1 MASKVYFADLRADYH
16 ENLQQKLT
24 RLMKTAGMGDIDF
37 QDKYVAIKLHFG
49 EPGNLAF
56 LRPNWAKTVAD
67 FVKERGGKPFLTD
80 CNTLYVGGR
89 KNALDHMDSAM
100 LNGFGPMTT
109 GCQIIIADG
118 LKGNDE
124 VEVPVVG
131 GEYVKNAKIGRAV
144 MDADVFISLTHFKGH
159 EEAGF
164 GGALKNTP
172 AVDLG
177 AIVIKEALNRAGVK
191 PEQVDE
197 VIALHNP
204 DMTKDDV
211 KTRTIQMLEMVG
223 IANKEGVYRM
233 YPHELSGGMRQRVMI
248 AMAMVC
254 KPKLLIADEP
264 TTALDVTIEAQIL
277 RLMKELR
284 DETGMSVLIIT
295 HNMGVVAE
303 ICDYVYVMYA
313 GKIME
318 QAETF
323 ELFDHTMHPYTK
335 GLLDSIPRIGQ
346 NAERLHTIPGVVP
359 NLLHLSQGCPFSNR
373 CEYATDQCR
382 TEKAQLH
389 PVAPDHQVRCFR
401 CEEEHQ

>member
-1 MASKVYFADLRADYH
+1 MENNNNVLEIRGLNSYFFTEKGVAPAVDGLDLDIPKGKIIGLVGESGCGKSMTAKSIMGLLKYPGRVAGGSIRFED
-16 ENLQQKLT
+16 QDLT
-24 RLMKTAGMGDIDF
+24 RLSDKELRKICGNDISMIF
-37 QDKYVAIKLHFG
+37 Q
-49 EPGNLAF
+49 E
-56 LRPNWAKTVAD
+56 
-67 FVKERGGKPFLTD
+67 
-80 CNTLYVGGR
+80 
-89 KNALDHMDSAM
+89 
-100 LNGFGPMTT
+100 PMTSLNPV
-109 GCQIIIADG
+109 
-118 LKGNDE
+118 LK
-124 VEVPVVG
+124 VG
-131 GEYVKNAKIGRAV
+131 R
-144 MDADVFISLTHFKGH
+144 
-159 EEAGF
+159 
-164 GGALKNTP
+164 
-172 AVDLG
+172 
-177 AIVIKEALNRAGVK
+177 
-191 PEQVDE
+191 QVRE
-197 VIALHNP
+197 TLLVHNP
-204 DMTKDDV
+204 TMSKAEAKQRV
-211 KTRTIQMLEMVG
+211 VEMFQRVG
-223 IANKEGVYRM
+223 IPEAEKRYDC
-233 YPHELSGGMRQRVMI
+233 YPHELSGGLRQRVMI

-359 NLLHLSQGCPFSNR
+359 NLLHLSQVCPFSNR

>member
-1 MASKVYFADLRADYH
+1 MENNNNVLEIRGLNSYFFTEKGVAPAVDGLDLDIPKGKIIGLVGESGCGKSMTAKSIMGLLKYPGSVAGGSIRFED
-16 ENLQQKLT
+16 QDLT
-24 RLMKTAGMGDIDF
+24 RLSDKELRKICGNDISMIF
-37 QDKYVAIKLHFG
+37 Q
-49 EPGNLAF
+49 E
-56 LRPNWAKTVAD
+56 
-67 FVKERGGKPFLTD
+67 
-80 CNTLYVGGR
+80 
-89 KNALDHMDSAM
+89 
-100 LNGFGPMTT
+100 PMTSLNPV
-109 GCQIIIADG
+109 
-118 LKGNDE
+118 LK
-124 VEVPVVG
+124 VG
-131 GEYVKNAKIGRAV
+131 R
-144 MDADVFISLTHFKGH
+144 
-159 EEAGF
+159 
-164 GGALKNTP
+164 
-172 AVDLG
+172 
-177 AIVIKEALNRAGVK
+177 
-191 PEQVDE
+191 QVRE
-197 VIALHNP
+197 TLLVHNP
-204 DMTKDDV
+204 AMSKAEAKQRV
-211 KTRTIQMLEMVG
+211 VEMFQRVG
-223 IANKEGVYRM
+223 IPEAEKRYDC
-233 YPHELSGGMRQRVMI
+233 YPHELSGGLRQRVMI

-359 NLLHLSQGCPFSNR
+359 NLLHLPQGCPFSNR
-373 CEYATDQCR
+373 CEYATDHCR